1 MRQRS
6 LTMGLSVGSLS
17 LSNASLSAQG
27 SWSSVSRNYSIV
39 PLPQDRCG
47 HCVAQTPGGQDAAPP
62 HLAVQEELLHGDGTF
77 RFLEYP
83 QLLFLGLQPTV
94 QILYF
99 VFILGDTFQK
109 LFQMLYLY
117 VTEKN
122 IRKENLLSALFLKMC
137 DRLSGN
143 VPHELWHLNT
153 SL

>member
-1 MRQRS
+1 MD
-6 LTMGLSVGSLS
+6 LSDVSLS
-17 LSNASLSAQG
+17 LSNTSLSAQG
-27 SWSSVSRNYSIV
+27 SWSSISRNYNIF

-77 RFLEYP
+77 GFLEYL
-83 QLLFLGLQPTV
+83 QLLFLCLQPTV

-117 VTEKN
+117 VMEKKCYEGKF
-122 IRKENLLSALFLKMC
+122 IFISLLK
-137 DRLSGN
+137 N
-143 VPHELWHLNT
+143 V
-153 SL
+153 